1 MALFLLSRR
10 LVAGASGARSARW
23 LGALLLLATVAGG
36 SGCNTAPVIAD
47 AIRGWR
53 AEIPVAMATSLAEQ
67 PGSSNTPVSWNTG
80 KEADRPALWAE
91 ARATAAP
98 TDLANGTSAAQVV
111 WRAQGQ
117 APVAGPM
124 LAPDKQDKSP
134 KEPAQKD
141 EQAPAPR
148 VLPADKAP
156 ASAGSP
162 VVLGPPV
169 PKTPNELH
177 KVSLPSY
184 TVAPPDILLVEST
197 RGLPTQ
203 PVRGQHLVRPD
214 GTLSLGTYGSIYVA
228 GMTLDQVAAA
238 VARAIESRLDPKA
251 VQENPVK
258 LEDVSVDVLAYN
270 SKVYYVI
277 TDGGGYGEQVY
288 KFPVTGNDTV
298 LDAIANITGLPAV
311 ASKKHIW
318 VARRTP
324 HGAPPAVLPVDWCGI
339 AQRGDTGTNYQ
350 LFPGDR
356 VYVQANKLITVDSWL
371 AKVLAPVERV
381 LGVTLLGSSTVNSI
395 RNRGTGGTTP

>member
-1 MALFLLSRR
+1 MSSFIWSRR
-10 LVAGASGARSARW
+10 VAGVV
-23 LGALLLLATVAGG
+23 LLAMIASS

-47 AIRGWR
+47 TIRGMHSD
-53 AEIPVAMATSLAEQ
+53 AILPANVA
-67 PGSSNTPVSWNTG
+67 SSVSWNTEG
-80 KEADRPALWAE
+80 ASQWADTRPVPATVVGSTPEAQ
-91 ARATAAP
+91 AA
-98 TDLANGTSAAQVV
+98 
-111 WRAQGQ
+111 WRVPAQGQ
-117 APVAGPM
+117 PTGPTLVQDNQPKDPVKKEEALP
-124 LAPDKQDKSP
+124 SP
-134 KEPAQKD
+134 
-141 EQAPAPR
+141 R
-148 VLPADKAP
+148 SLPGDKAP
-156 ASAGSP
+156 AISAAGP
-162 VVLGPPV
+162 VLLGPPV
-169 PKTPNELH
+169 PRTPNELH

-203 PVRGQHLVRPD
+203 PVRGQHLIRPD
-214 GTLSLGTYGSIYVA
+214 GTISLGTYGSVYVA

-238 VARAIESRLDPKA
+238 VGRAIESRLDPQA
-251 VQENPVK
+251 VKDNPVK

-324 HGAPPAVLPVDWCGI
+324 HGEAPTVLPVDWCGI

-371 AKVLAPVERV
+371 AKLLSPVERV

-395 RNRGTGGTTP
+395 RNSNNATNGQ